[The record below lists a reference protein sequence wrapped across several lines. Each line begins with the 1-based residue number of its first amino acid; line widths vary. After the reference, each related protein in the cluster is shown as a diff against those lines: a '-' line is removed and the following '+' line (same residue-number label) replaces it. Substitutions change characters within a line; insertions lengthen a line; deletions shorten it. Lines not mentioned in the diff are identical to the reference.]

1 MAIIYEQN
9 IHRKNLALK
18 FNQEKDQ
25 YAKDLQAVASIEVHG
40 DAKDYSWES
49 TLELKHHLSNLLIL
63 LHAFAPY
70 QEDPSFEEIV

>member
-1 MAIIYEQN
+1 MATRMPKITMTISRSISVKPCLLLISGPEACVAIIYEQN

-40 DAKDYSWES
+40 DAKDYS
-49 TLELKHHLSNLLIL
+49 
-63 LHAFAPY
+63 
-70 QEDPSFEEIV
+70 

>member
-25 YAKDLQAVASIEVHG
+25 YAKDLQAVASSRYMGMPKI
-40 DAKDYSWES
+40 
-49 TLELKHHLSNLLIL
+49 TLEN
-63 LHAFAPY
+63 P
-70 QEDPSFEEIV
+70 P